1 MGLSRH
7 VSTRHVQRVEP
18 MHFCCV
24 ELVEQHSSTH
34 SSRRSRHVERVVSC
48 RDVTR
53 RAKWNLALFHG
64 STLTADFHNTVLSD
78 LTHRYSVANSD
89 TGNIL
94 FRTSPRNSKSST
106 RHTQEMHGN
115 EKIASS
121 IGVRLCGL
129 FGSLPW
135 IICVSYQWRRLH
147 IGHVGKCT
155 QGPTFTNDL
164 VRGGRAEEQQTKKLT
179 KTVLSITKTL
189 AKTTCRAKK
198 VEGHDVY
205 APCTFKIRSGAAVT
219 TNVEHIGLCSW
230 RIFLSR

>member
-135 IICVSYQWRRLH
+135 IICVGYQWRRLH
-147 IGHVGKCT
+147 IGHGASALRAPLLQMTWYAEAEQKNSK
-155 QGPTFTNDL
+155 QKNWPKLYYPSRKRSPRRL
-164 VRGGRAEEQQTKKLT
+164 VEPKKWRG
-179 KTVLSITKTL
+179 
-189 AKTTCRAKK
+189 TTCTPHALSKF
-198 VEGHDVY
+198 VP
-205 APCTFKIRSGAAVT
+205 AP
-219 TNVEHIGLCSW
+219 L
-230 RIFLSR
+230 